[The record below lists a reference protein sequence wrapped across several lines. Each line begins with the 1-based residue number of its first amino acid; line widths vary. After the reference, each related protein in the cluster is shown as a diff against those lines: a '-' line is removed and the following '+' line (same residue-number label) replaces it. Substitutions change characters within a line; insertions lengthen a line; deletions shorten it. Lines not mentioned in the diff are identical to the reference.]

1 VKSVQA
7 WQLYESASANRND
20 KSKGGWWVGVSG
32 LLDAQVSQL
41 QIANCMPYIPIET
54 NERKT
59 KVPMPHGHIQV
70 HVANGFLSISPFPK
84 KSASG
89 KEAPNTVLRKTMH
102 LQPSPFGRRTS
113 VPRNRIEANT
123 LYYYPR

>member
-1 VKSVQA
+1 MIIFK
-7 WQLYESASANRND
+7 YD
-20 KSKGGWWVGVSG
+20 K
-32 LLDAQVSQL
+32 
-41 QIANCMPYIPIET
+41 PIET

-70 HVANGFLSISPFPK
+70 HFANGLLSISPFPK
-84 KSASG
+84 KGASG

-113 VPRNRIEANT
+113 VLRNRIEANT
-123 LYYYPR
+123 P